1 ARSVAD
7 ALGGMVQ
14 EWQGS
19 VIAFRCGLKPAGV
32 IRLGGRAQWSCSDV
46 KLSLASLSVDG
57 LDSPM
62 RERIEAVPTRLT
74 LEADQVDVAIEG
86 ARQSTLALRRLR
98 TYLRDRVA
106 PGGR

>member
-1 ARSVAD
+1 
-7 ALGGMVQ
+7 
-14 EWQGS
+14 
-19 VIAFRCGLKPAGV
+19 
-32 IRLGGRAQWSCSDV
+32 
-46 KLSLASLSVDG
+46 
-57 LDSPM
+57 M

>member
-1 ARSVAD
+1 MIQKGQD
-7 ALGGMVQ
+7 
-14 EWQGS
+14 S
-19 VIAFRCGLKPAGV
+19 VIPFRSAWNPPDV
-32 IRLGGRAQWSCSDV
+32 IRLGGPAQWNCSNV
-46 KLSLASLSVDG
+46 KFSLTYLSVDE

-106 PGGR
+106 SGSR